1 MAIAI
6 PVLTEKGV
14 AGRLVIGS
22 HPDVNGKF
30 GGHKAWIV
38 NYRGEYED
46 SCAFDR
52 LEIYRHVGNYYEVGT
67 WPPSRHISRW
77 EMASMFIDCM
87 NENNFGGWSILVILW
102 MMVKYKVQRL

>member
-38 NYRGEYED
+38 NYRGEHDE
-46 SCAFDR
+46 SGISDR
-52 LEIYRHVGNYYEVGT
+52 MEIYRHVGNYYEVGT
-67 WPPSRHISRW
+67 WSPSRHISRW
-77 EMASMFIDCM
+77 EMVNTFVDYM
-87 NENNFGGWSILVILW
+87 NENNFGGFSILVVLW
-102 MMVKYKVQRL
+102 MMIRYKVERL